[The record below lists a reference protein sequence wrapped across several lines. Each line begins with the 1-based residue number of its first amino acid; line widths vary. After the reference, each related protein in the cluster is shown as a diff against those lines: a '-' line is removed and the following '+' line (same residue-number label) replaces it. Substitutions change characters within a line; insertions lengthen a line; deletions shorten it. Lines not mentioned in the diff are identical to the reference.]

1 MESRIQNTLKITF
14 NDEKGYENILLT
26 LNRLNNLVY
35 YLEQIHSKN
44 IKKIDF
50 NQYNHYLRTDYKIQ
64 IKLLDYNSIC
74 IIVISTDL
82 VFDCLNELLTSD
94 DIEKA
99 LNDVLTKK
107 LKVDL
112 DIKNLMKVL
121 KLLRGGV
128 KIFANIC

>member
-74 IIVISTDL
+74 IIVITTDL